1 MESLNILLED
11 VIDKCGGFGRFQW
24 TVVSVAMLSKVA
36 CAWGI
41 LMMQFGGATPDWW
54 CQWTNDSAIESTAN
68 NESRLLEF
76 YQACSLPGNGSTPL
90 HCFSVRFS
98 NDMNTVVNEVK
109 ISHRGDVS
117 CECMFL

>member
-76 YQACSLPGNGSTPL
+76 YQACSLPGNGSTTL
-90 HCFSVRFS
+90 QCFSVRFS